1 MIAQRNTMLM
11 SRASSV
17 RTHSRLGHALAAPR
31 SHAAISVRPRLVC
44 RASDDDGDFESKL
57 AALKLSKKKPEKRVT
72 FEERKKE
79 QKAKAAAIAAE
90 TTSGTMTTMSEADWA
105 GETVFYE
112 GAPSTGETA
121 VNVALA
127 ATLVWLPLTAAALGR
142 KLWINYKITD
152 KRVCVETDSPF
163 KKESLNVGYNDIVR
177 VDVVGR
183 GVGLWG
189 DAVITCRDGSK
200 IEMRGLEKFLE
211 VKKYIEERM
220 PTQKQREA
228 SEYYDPMAE

>member
-1 MIAQRNTMLM
+1 MGFTTTKKNDPMIAQRNTMLM

-44 RASDDDGDFESKL
+44 RASDDDGDFESKI
-57 AALKLSKKKPEKRVT
+57 AALKLSKKKPEKRVS

-90 TTSGTMTTMSEADWA
+90 TTSGTMTTISEA
-105 GETVFYE
+105 
-112 GAPSTGETA
+112 APSSGETA

-127 ATLVWLPLTAAALGR
+127 ATLVWLPLPAAALGR
-142 KLWINYKITD
+142 KLWVNYKITD

-163 KKESLNVGYNDIVR
+163 KKESLNVGYSDIVR

-220 PTQKQREA
+220 PTQKQRES